1 MEYINTKFKIK
12 KPYESPSLKIHKL
25 RFEGALLDVS
35 AGGGDQPWVRPSK
48 RITPKPL
55 IDDTYNIED
64 ENVSE
69 QEYDIK
75 LF

>member
-1 MEYINTKFKIK
+1 MLIPLMAEVTIL
-12 KPYESPSLKIHKL
+12 SLMGDWSTSTPIIL
-25 RFEGALLDVS
+25 PLLVVS
-35 AGGGDQPWVRPSK
+35 AGGHDQPWVHPSK

>member
-1 MEYINTKFKIK
+1 MKYTKIDKKKLYEY
-12 KPYESPSLKIHKL
+12 PSLRIHKL
-25 RFEGALLDVS
+25 RFEESLLVVS
-35 AGGGDQPWVRPSK
+35 AGAHDQPWVHPSK